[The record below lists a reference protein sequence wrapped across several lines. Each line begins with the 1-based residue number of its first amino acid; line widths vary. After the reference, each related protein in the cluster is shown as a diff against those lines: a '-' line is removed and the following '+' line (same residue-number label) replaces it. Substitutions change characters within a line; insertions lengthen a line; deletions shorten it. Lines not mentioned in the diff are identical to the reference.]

1 MKTKT
6 ALVLSLAV
14 NVVVLTAIGYF
25 AATEVKLETTPAFIF
40 VTNAPAATATAE
52 IGSLTV
58 ASH

>member
-25 AATEVKLETTPAFIF
+25 AATEVELETTPAFIF
-40 VTNAPAATATAE
+40 VTNAPSATASAA
-52 IGSLTV
+52 GSITV

>member
-14 NVVVLTAIGYF
+14 NALVLTVIGYI
-25 AATEVKLETTPAFIF
+25 AVTEVKLETSPAFIY
-40 VTNAPAATATAE
+40 VTNAPSATATA
-52 IGSLTV
+52 GSMNV